1 MKKEKK
7 SLKEFVKEHK
17 GEIIFGGL
25 CVLGGVYIGKKKC
38 GLTKSEKTLI
48 KNLRE
53 TDPVFKGD
61 ILTND
66 VNKMFKGSNLVYTFA
81 PKDTKSVHD
90 LANKIK
96 DSYGLEGS
104 KTEALGAVVFS
115 K

>member
-7 SLKEFVKEHK
+7 SLKEFVKDHK

-38 GLTKSEKTLI
+38 GLTKSEKALI

-61 ILTND
+61 NLTNEF
-66 VNKMFKGSNLVYTFA
+66 NKMLKGSHLVHTFV
-81 PKDTKSVHD
+81 PTETKSVHD
-90 LANKIK
+90 VANKIK
-96 DSYGLEGS
+96 DFYGLEGS

>member
-17 GEIIFGGL
+17 SEIIFGGL

-38 GLTKSEKTLI
+38 GLTKSEKALI

-61 ILTND
+61 NLTNE
-66 VNKMFKGSNLVYTFA
+66 VNKMFKGNYLVYTFV
-81 PKDTKSVHD
+81 PKETKSVHD
-90 LANKIK
+90 LANTIK
-96 DSYGLEGS
+96 DTYGLDGS

>member
-1 MKKEKK
+1 MTKEKK

-25 CVLGGVYIGKKKC
+25 CLLGGVYIGRKKC

-48 KNLRE
+48 KNLRGL
-53 TDPVFKGD
+53 DPIFKGE

-66 VNKMFKGSNLVYTFA
+66 FNKMFKGSNLIYTFT
-81 PKDTKSVHD
+81 PTDTKSVHD
-90 LANKIK
+90 VANRIK
-96 DSYGLEGS
+96 ESYGLEGS